1 MICFI
6 IDFKEIVCPYSKN
19 TDFSSK
25 YRINTDQSLGFS
37 GKVCIEDQNYFY
49 RPLCHHCSTIQ
60 DQKFL
65 TEMQGGLSFDRV
77 LGVLSYIFKY
87 KKLYS
92 LYEQL
97 PRMAKIL
104 ENPQK

>member
-1 MICFI
+1 
-6 IDFKEIVCPYSKN
+6 
-19 TDFSSK
+19 
-25 YRINTDQSLGFS
+25 
-37 GKVCIEDQNYFY
+37 
-49 RPLCHHCSTIQ
+49 
-60 DQKFL
+60 
-65 TEMQGGLSFDRV
+65 MQGVLSFDRV